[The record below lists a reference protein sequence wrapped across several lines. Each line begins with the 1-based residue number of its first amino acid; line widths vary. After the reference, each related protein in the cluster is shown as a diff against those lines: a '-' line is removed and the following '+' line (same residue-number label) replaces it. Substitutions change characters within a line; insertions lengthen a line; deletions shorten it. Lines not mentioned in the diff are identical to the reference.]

1 VPQVDPASGERMW
14 IVARHADVLEGLHH
28 PDLGHQLHRDPPST
42 PLERLDRLQ
51 LINLDP
57 PEHTRLRGLVS
68 RAFTPRA
75 VAALEPRI
83 EALADRLIDEAPD
96 AVDATYFAE
105 PVPVAVIADLIGVP
119 PADRSTFRAWS
130 RAIMSGDAELRDAAT
145 LEFAS
150 YIDDLAERPPGGLI
164 AVLAPILRRDELIA
178 TIQLLLIAGQETAVY
193 VIAVGLRALHEHPE
207 QWRALCDDPSLAA
220 AAVEEVVRFDGPVEI
235 APPRFALKPIGSI
248 PRGDKVGL
256 AILGA
261 NRDPE
266 VFERPDELDI
276 RRADVRSHLGF
287 GHGIHFCLGA
297 GLGRLEARVVFRR
310 LAERLPGWR
319 LTTKEGE

>member
-1 VPQVDPASGERMW
+1 MW
-14 IVARHADVLEGLHH
+14 IVARYADVLEGLHH
-28 PDLGHQLHRDPPST
+28 PALGHQVHRDPPAT
-42 PLERLDRLQ
+42 PLERIDRLQ

-57 PEHTRLRGLVS
+57 PDHTRLRQLVS

-96 AVDATYFAE
+96 APGAAYFAE

-119 PADRSTFRAWS
+119 EGDRGTFRAWS
-130 RAIMSGDAELRDAAT
+130 RAIMSGDPDLRDAAT

-150 YIDDLAERPPGGLI
+150 YIDDLAQRPGDGLI
-164 AVLAPILRRDELIA
+164 SALAPVLERDELIA
-178 TIQLLLIAGQETAVY
+178 TVQLLLIAGQETAVY
-193 VIAVGLRALHEHPE
+193 VIANGLRALLKHPS

-220 AAVEEVVRFDGPVEI
+220 AAVEEIVRFDGPVEI
-235 APPRFALKPIGSI
+235 APPRFALRPIGPI

-256 AILGA
+256 SILGA

-266 VFERPDELDI
+266 AFQRHDELDI
-276 RRADVRSHLGF
+276 RRPDVRSHLGF

-297 GLGRLEARVVFRR
+297 GLGRLEGRVVFRR
-310 LAERLPGWR
+310 LAERLPGLQ
-319 LTTKEGE
+319 LTTKEGA